1 MTPAAANE
9 RKPRARTGRPNGSR
23 APAERARPKALAIP
37 KAKRDEYLDR
47 VANGEDRAV
56 VANDLGCT
64 GRLFRSLA
72 RNDPDFARRLDEAI
86 AEGKQSHADQYTAE
100 LRQARRHVALIER
113 NPRTLHYESIAY
125 DPDYRAAHQR
135 HQLEMTGPD
144 GGPLEV
150 QVAVEHTPDQ
160 VAAIL
165 GRLQQL
171 GLVQP
176 GPRLAALAQGQPLLA
191 APAD

>member
-72 RNDPDFARRLDEAI
+72 RNAGSTRRSPKA
-86 AEGKQSHADQYTAE
+86 
-100 LRQARRHVALIER
+100 R
-113 NPRTLHYESIAY
+113 NPTPTSTPRSCA
-125 DPDYRAAHQR
+125 R
-135 HQLEMTGPD
+135 HAGTSP
-144 GGPLEV
+144 
-150 QVAVEHTPDQ
+150 
-160 VAAIL
+160 
-165 GRLQQL
+165 
-171 GLVQP
+171 
-176 GPRLAALAQGQPLLA
+176 
-191 APAD
+191 